1 MPNLVVYVPAVLW
14 NQLNETSGHDAENQ
28 ARQVAQDAIKRY
40 VKEVALMKR
49 DASEKEPVSETIEPA
64 SPDGGTEPARG
75 MAGPQVDHPLP
86 AS

>member
-1 MPNLVVYVPAVLW
+1 MPNLVVYIPAVLW
-14 NQLNETSGHDAENQ
+14 SQLSEESGIDAENQ

-49 DASEKEPVSETIEPA
+49 DASEKEPVSKTVEPA

-75 MAGPQVDHPLP
+75 MAGPNADHPLP